1 MAGLNEV
8 ESLRVFKEVR
18 QGHKGMGSA
27 DRVVDRGFFLRRPL
41 KVERKRARATAA
53 GG

>member
-27 DRVVDRGFFLRRPL
+27 DRVVRRPL
-41 KVERKRARATAA
+41 KVERSVGCEEQSMAA